1 MARLY
6 KRNDNVI
13 CNHLEF
19 IVLWRRSAHR
29 LHIFLPSSDN
39 NLIFARYFITM
50 KTKLLFIV
58 SLFLLLSQTLVAQEQ
73 DTVQRKKTRIHIDHY
88 DVATFSKSMGDMQR
102 LIGHVKMH
110 HDSAYFFCDSAYF
123 YEKTNSFKAFQNV
136 HIIVNDSVEVFSDLL
151 DYDGNTRF
159 AEFFDNVKL
168 MDDSTTL
175 LTEYMTYDRNLHLAC
190 YPDSATTYRG
200 DKTLIS
206 CIGYYRD
213 DIKEFSFFENVE
225 VLSPKYQ
232 MFTDTLFYNTAI
244 EKMWFEGPTTII
256 DKENTLEG
264 KHGYYLVDKDVAF
277 LDKRPL
283 MYNEKQRMRSDS
295 MYYNRDVGLAKAFDH
310 VDMIDTSY
318 KIVMRGNYFEMWEDS
333 GFSFATD
340 SAYAISYE
348 GTDSLY
354 IHGDTLFVHVDKEK
368 EEVEKLIARR
378 NVRFFKSDLQGKCD
392 TLTYLMSDS
401 TIKMRVA
408 PILWAEDSQLS
419 GTDIDIKLKEQ
430 TVEWVLQ
437 KGNAFVVSKDT
448 IEGFN
453 QIKGTDITSW
463 FSNGNIHYVNVDGT
477 KAETIYW
484 IRDNDGSL
492 IGIDVSDSE
501 TMTIEMEDQ
510 RVSII
515 KSFKDIHETMYPE
528 DDLKESDRYLSGFKW
543 HDEARPTDKNDIF
556 RRIEAEMPKAE
567 VESNETP
574 TELSTEAIEESKAKE
589 EQPKRHRQRK
599 NLENNN

>member
-1 MARLY
+1 
-6 KRNDNVI
+6 
-13 CNHLEF
+13 
-19 IVLWRRSAHR
+19 
-29 LHIFLPSSDN
+29 
-39 NLIFARYFITM
+39 M
-50 KTKLLFIV
+50 KAKLLLIV
-58 SLFLLLSQTLVAQEQ
+58 SVFFLLSQFVVAQEQ
-73 DTVQRKKTRIHIDHY
+73 DTVQRKKTRIHIEHY
-88 DVATFSKSMGDMQR
+88 DVATYSKSMGDMQR
-102 LIGHVKMH
+102 LIGHVKMR

-123 YEKTNSFKAFQNV
+123 FQKTNSFKAFQNV

-175 LTEYMTYDRNLHLAC
+175 LTEYLTYDRNLHLAC

-213 DIKEFSFFENVE
+213 NIKEFSFFENVE

-232 MFTDTLFYNTAI
+232 MYTDTLYYNTDI
-244 EKMWFEGPTTII
+244 EKMWFEGPTTIL

-264 KHGYYLVDKDVAF
+264 RHGYYLVDEDVAF
-277 LDKRPL
+277 LDNRPL
-283 MYNEKQRMRSDS
+283 MYNETQRMQSDS
-295 MYYNRDVGLAKAFDH
+295 IYYNRDVGLAKAFDH

-348 GTDSLY
+348 GSDSLY
-354 IHGDTLFVHVDKEK
+354 IHGDTLFVHIDKDK

-378 NVRFFKSDLQGKCD
+378 NVRFFKSDMQGKCD
-392 TLTYLMSDS
+392 TLTYLMADS
-401 TIKMRVA
+401 TIRMRVA

-419 GTDIDIKLKEQ
+419 GIDIDIKLKDQ
-430 TVEWVLQ
+430 KVEWVLQ
-437 KGNAFVVSKDT
+437 KGNAFIISQDT

-453 QIKGTDITSW
+453 QIKGADITSR
-463 FSNGNIHYVNVDGT
+463 FRDGNIHRVNVDGT

-501 TMTIEMEDQ
+501 TMAIEIENQ
-510 RVSII
+510 SVSII

-528 DDLKESDRYLSGFKW
+528 EDLKESDRYLSGFKW
-543 HDEARPTDKNDIF
+543 HDEARPTDKDDIF
-556 RRIEAEMPKAE
+556 RRIEAEMPQAE
-567 VESNETP
+567 VTPQEAP
-574 TELSTEAIEESKAKE
+574 TESVAEEEVQE

-599 NLENNN
+599 NLENND

>member
-1 MARLY
+1 MHT
-6 KRNDNVI
+6 V
-13 CNHLEF
+13 
-19 IVLWRRSAHR
+19 STS
-29 LHIFLPSSDN
+29 FLPSSDN
-39 NLIFARYFITM
+39 NRTFARYFITM
-50 KTKLLFIV
+50 KAKLLLIV
-58 SLFLLLSQTLVAQEQ
+58 SVFFLLSQFVVAQEQ
-73 DTVQRKKTRIHIDHY
+73 DTVQRKKTRIHIEHY
-88 DVATFSKSMGDMQR
+88 DVATYSKSMGDMQR
-102 LIGHVKMH
+102 LIGHVKMR

-123 YEKTNSFKAFQNV
+123 FQKTNSFKAFQNV

-175 LTEYMTYDRNLHLAC
+175 LTEYLTYDRNLHLAC

-213 DIKEFSFFENVE
+213 NIKEFSFFENVE

-232 MFTDTLFYNTAI
+232 MYTDTLYYNTDI
-244 EKMWFEGPTTII
+244 EKMWFEGPTTIL
-256 DKENTLEG
+256 DKENTLVG
-264 KHGYYLVDKDVAF
+264 RHGYYLVDEDVAF

-283 MYNEKQRMRSDS
+283 MYNETQRMQSDS
-295 MYYNRDVGLAKAFDH
+295 IYYNRDVGLAKAFDH

-348 GTDSLY
+348 GSDSLY
-354 IHGDTLFVHVDKEK
+354 IHGDTLFVHIDKEK

-378 NVRFFKSDLQGKCD
+378 NVRFFKSDMQGKCD
-392 TLTYLMSDS
+392 TLTYLMADS
-401 TIKMRVA
+401 TIRMRVA

-419 GTDIDIKLKEQ
+419 GIDIDIKLKDQ
-430 TVEWVLQ
+430 KVEWVLQ
-437 KGNAFVVSKDT
+437 KGNAFIISQDT

-453 QIKGTDITSW
+453 QIKGADITSR
-463 FSNGNIHYVNVDGT
+463 FRDGNIHRVNVDGT

-501 TMTIEMEDQ
+501 TMAIEIENQ
-510 RVSII
+510 SVSII

-528 DDLKESDRYLSGFKW
+528 EDLKESDRYLSGFKW
-543 HDEARPTDKNDIF
+543 HDEARPTDKDDIF
-556 RRIEAEMPKAE
+556 RRIEAEMPQAE
-567 VESNETP
+567 VTPQEAP
-574 TELSTEAIEESKAKE
+574 TESVAEEEVQE
-589 EQPKRHRQRK
+589 EQPKRHRKRK
-599 NLENNN
+599 NLENND

>member
-1 MARLY
+1 
-6 KRNDNVI
+6 
-13 CNHLEF
+13 
-19 IVLWRRSAHR
+19 
-29 LHIFLPSSDN
+29 
-39 NLIFARYFITM
+39 M
-50 KTKLLFIV
+50 KAKLLLIV
-58 SLFLLLSQTLVAQEQ
+58 SVFFLLSQFVVAQEQ
-73 DTVQRKKTRIHIDHY
+73 DTVQRKKTRIHIEHY
-88 DVATFSKSMGDMQR
+88 DVATYSKSMGDMQR
-102 LIGHVKMH
+102 LIGHVKMR

-123 YEKTNSFKAFQNV
+123 FQKTNSFKAFQNV

-175 LTEYMTYDRNLHLAC
+175 LTEYLTYDRNLHLAC

-213 DIKEFSFFENVE
+213 NIKEFSFFENVE

-232 MFTDTLFYNTAI
+232 MYTDTLYYNTDI
-244 EKMWFEGPTTII
+244 EKMWFEGPTTIL
-256 DKENTLEG
+256 DKENTLVG
-264 KHGYYLVDKDVAF
+264 RHGYYLVDEDVAF

-283 MYNEKQRMRSDS
+283 MYNETQRMQSDS
-295 MYYNRDVGLAKAFDH
+295 IYYNRDVGLAKAFDH

-348 GTDSLY
+348 GGDSLY
-354 IHGDTLFVHVDKEK
+354 IHGDTLFVHIDKEK

-378 NVRFFKSDLQGKCD
+378 NVRFFKSDMQGKCD
-392 TLTYLMSDS
+392 TLTYLMADS
-401 TIKMRVA
+401 TIRMRVA

-419 GTDIDIKLKEQ
+419 GIDIDIKLKDQ
-430 TVEWVLQ
+430 KVEWVLQ
-437 KGNAFVVSKDT
+437 KGNAFIISQDT

-453 QIKGTDITSW
+453 QIKGADITSR
-463 FSNGNIHYVNVDGT
+463 FRDGNIHRVNVDGT

-501 TMTIEMEDQ
+501 TMAIEIENQ
-510 RVSII
+510 SVSII

-528 DDLKESDRYLSGFKW
+528 EDLKESDRYLSGFKW
-543 HDEARPTDKNDIF
+543 HDEARPTDKDDIF
-556 RRIEAEMPKAE
+556 RRIEAEMPQAE
-567 VESNETP
+567 VTPQEAP
-574 TELSTEAIEESKAKE
+574 TESVAEEEVQE
-589 EQPKRHRQRK
+589 EQPKRHRKRK
-599 NLENNN
+599 NLENND

>member
-50 KTKLLFIV
+50 KAKLLFIV

-213 DIKEFSFFENVE
+213 DLKEFSFLENVE

-256 DKENTLEG
+256 NKENTLEG

-348 GTDSLY
+348 GADSLY

-392 TLTYLMSDS
+392 TLTYLMADS

-463 FSNGNIHYVNVDGT
+463 FRNGNIHYVNVDGT

-501 TMTIEMEDQ
+501 TMTIEMENQ

-543 HDEARPTDKNDIF
+543 HDEARPTNKDDIF

-567 VESNETP
+567 VGSNETP
-574 TELSTEAIEESKAKE
+574 TELSTEATEESKAKE